1 MGRGDSR
8 QSPKMRRRQQQR
20 RLKVRIKR
28 RRAEAAV
35 KRAEGKAPVE
45 KHTPAQT
52 AGKPAKKTS
61 ASHA

>member
-20 RLKVRIKR
+20 RLKARIKR
-28 RRAEAAV
+28 RRVDAAA

-45 KHTPAQT
+45 KHTPAP
-52 AGKPAKKTS
+52 AAAKPAKKPS